1 MVLLIQTRFIQG
13 RKLELNRGNKKM
25 EILNDY
31 IVIVVM
37 AICLCI
43 GYIIK
48 NSLDFIPNKYIP
60 LIMGILGVVLNTWLN
75 GFVFTPDI
83 LLGGLAS
90 GLASTGAFEAVK
102 QLTSN
107 ETKPT
112 SNVE

>member
-1 MVLLIQTRFIQG
+1 
-13 RKLELNRGNKKM
+13 M

-37 AICLCI
+37 AICLCV
-43 GYIIK
+43 GFIIK

-60 LIMGILGVVLNTWLN
+60 LIMGALGIVLNVWLN
-75 GFVFTPDI
+75 EWVFTPAI

-102 QLTSN
+102 NLKNIDTN
-107 ETKPT
+107 LPK
-112 SNVE
+112 